1 MMLARASASGLLILP
16 AIAAAQYDP
25 AGDSARAGYAWAWI
39 LAAVAIV
46 VALAALFVRG
56 NRRGAQRQ

>member
-1 MMLARASASGLLILP
+1 MTVARASALGYLVLP
-16 AIAAAQYDP
+16 GIAAAQFDP

-39 LAAVAIV
+39 LAAIAIV

-56 NRRGAQRQ
+56 DRRGVRRQ